1 MSLRG
6 QSPKQ
11 SQLTA
16 KLEIATLTSFA
27 RNDILVIEIMPLIT
41 LFSAP
46 KPFTDPHIAMIQRN
60 AIKSWTLL
68 PDVEVILLGE
78 ETGLAEAAR
87 ELGVK
92 HLPNVERNES
102 GTPLISSMFQ
112 LARENSNS
120 DLLCIINTD
129 MILMPDFLEAART
142 IFHGGRV
149 AEGVHLHSTQVQVS
163 RPQRDIRNFVL
174 LSQRWDLDI
183 TQPIEFTE
191 GWQDR
196 LRSTVHHQ
204 GSLHR
209 PAGSDFFVFPLSSD
223 IDVPAFAIG
232 RAGWDNWMIYKARK
246 EGWPVIDCTPS
257 MTIVHQNHD
266 YGHLPDGKPHYE
278 HPDTNENIRLA
289 GGQANIRYTILDST
303 HQLAEGGRLFR
314 PKMTSL
320 RFTRKLELFLRA
332 IFFFLP
338 DDAIE
343 NIARPK
349 RWKKRIKK
357 MFR

>member
-1 MSLRG
+1 M
-6 QSPKQ
+6 
-11 SQLTA
+11 A
-16 KLEIATLTSFA
+16 
-27 RNDILVIEIMPLIT
+27 LIT

-60 AIKSWTLL
+60 AIQSWTLL

-92 HLPNVERNES
+92 HIPRVTRNTN

-112 LARENSNS
+112 LARENSDS
-120 DLLCIINTD
+120 PLLCIVNAD
-129 MILMPDFLEAART
+129 MILMPDFLEAAR
-142 IFHGGRV
+142 R
-149 AEGVHLHSTQVQVS
+149 S
-163 RPQRDIRNFVL
+163 RMLRDKYVL

-183 TQPIEFTE
+183 TQPIEFTA
-191 GWQDR
+191 GWQER
-196 LRSTVHHQ
+196 LRNTIHAT

-209 PAGSDFFVFPLSSD
+209 PAGSDFFLFPLSTFHE
-223 IDVPAFAIG
+223 IPPFTIG

-246 EGWPVIDCTPS
+246 EGWAVIDCTPS
-257 MTIVHQNHD
+257 VMIVHQNHD
-266 YGHLPDGKPHYE
+266 YSHLPDGKPHYE
-278 HPDTNENIRLA
+278 HPETDENIRLA

-303 HQLAEGGRLFR
+303 HQLVDGKLLR
-314 PKMTSL
+314 PKMTSA

-332 IFFFLP
+332 VFFFLP
-338 DDAIE
+338 ENLLE

-349 RWKKRIKK
+349 RWKKRIRKLLK
-357 MFR
+357 

>member
-1 MSLRG
+1 
-6 QSPKQ
+6 
-11 SQLTA
+11 
-16 KLEIATLTSFA
+16 
-27 RNDILVIEIMPLIT
+27 MPLIT

-46 KPFTDPHIAMIQRN
+46 KPFNDPHIAMIQRN

-78 ETGLAEAAR
+78 ETGLAEVAS

-92 HLPNVERNES
+92 HLPNVARNES

-120 DLLCIINTD
+120 DLLCIINAD
-129 MILMPDFLEAART
+129 MILMSDFIEAAR
-142 IFHGGRV
+142 R
-149 AEGVHLHSTQVQVS
+149 S
-163 RPQRDIRNFVL
+163 RLQRDKFVL
-174 LSQRWDLDI
+174 LSQRWDYDI
-183 TQPIEFTE
+183 TTPLEFAE
-191 GWQDR
+191 GWERQLEESVRKQD
-196 LRSTVHHQ
+196 Q
-204 GSLHR
+204 LHR
-209 PAGSDFFVFPLSSD
+209 PAGSDFFLFPKSCYQD
-223 IDVPAFAIG
+223 IPDFIIG

-246 EGWPVIDCTPS
+246 EKWPVLDCTPAV
-257 MTIVHQNHD
+257 MIVHQNHD
-266 YGHLPDGKPHYE
+266 YSHLPEGKLHYE

-303 HQLAEGGRLFR
+303 YQLADGKLIR

-320 RFTRKLELFLRA
+320 RFTRKFELFLRA

-338 DDAIE
+338 ENMIE

-349 RWKKRIKK
+349 RWKKRIAKLFK
-357 MFR
+357 S

>member
-1 MSLRG
+1 M
-6 QSPKQ
+6 
-11 SQLTA
+11 
-16 KLEIATLTSFA
+16 
-27 RNDILVIEIMPLIT
+27 IERSKVRTFKRFNVPTINMPLLT

-46 KPFTDPHIAMIQRN
+46 KPFTDPHIALIQRN

-68 PDVEVILLGE
+68 PDVEVILLGR
-78 ETGLAEAAR
+78 ETGLAEAAS

-92 HLPNVERNES
+92 HIPAVKCSES

-120 DLLCIINTD
+120 DLLCIINAD
-129 MILMPDFLEAART
+129 IILMPDFVEAARRSRMLRDK
-142 IFHGGRV
+142 FV
-149 AEGVHLHSTQVQVS
+149 A
-163 RPQRDIRNFVL
+163 

-183 TQPIEFTE
+183 THAIDFNE
-191 GWQDR
+191 GWENR
-196 LRSTVHHQ
+196 LSSMVRSQ

-209 PAGSDFFVFPLSSD
+209 PAGSDFFLFPRSCYTD
-223 IDVPAFAIG
+223 IPNLIIG

-257 MTIVHQNHD
+257 VMIVHQNHD
-266 YGHLPDGKPHYE
+266 YSHLPNAKSHHK
-278 HPDTNENIRLA
+278 HPETNENIRLA
-289 GGQANIRYTILDST
+289 GGEANIRYTILDST
-303 HQLAEGGRLFR
+303 HQLIDGKLSR
-314 PKMTSL
+314 PKMTSA

-338 DDAIE
+338 ENMIE

-349 RWKKRIKK
+349 RWQKRFQKLFK
-357 MFR
+357 